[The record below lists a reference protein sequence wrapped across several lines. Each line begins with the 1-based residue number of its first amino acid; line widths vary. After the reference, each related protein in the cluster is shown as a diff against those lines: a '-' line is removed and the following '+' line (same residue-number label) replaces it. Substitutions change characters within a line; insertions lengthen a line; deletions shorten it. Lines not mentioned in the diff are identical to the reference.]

1 MGIKNDRVKNLH
13 ALKALPT
20 KMPLIQCPDS
30 RVVSIDDGYEDA
42 LLTEEERETR
52 LLMWFL
58 MAKSNPSITDAA
70 ASTES
75 SRSSSSSSSAIGT
88 ASTEANSSGSSGS
101 SNSLE

>member
-1 MGIKNDRVKNLH
+1 
-13 ALKALPT
+13 
-20 KMPLIQCPDS
+20 MPLIQCPDS

-52 LLMWFL
+52 LLMWLL
-58 MAKSNPSITDAA
+58 MAMSNPSITDAA

-75 SRSSSSSSSAIGT
+75 SRSSSSSSSSAIGT